1 MPQKSNYRD
10 APDQPTSIPQKEDD
24 ELEMADDDEEFEDDE
39 DIDAED
45 EIGEDED
52 LDE

>member
-10 APDQPTSIPQKEDD
+10 SPDQPASIPQNEDD
-24 ELEMADDDEEFEDDE
+24 ELEMAEDDEEFEDDE
-39 DIDAED
+39 DVDAED
-45 EIGEDED
+45 EVGEDED